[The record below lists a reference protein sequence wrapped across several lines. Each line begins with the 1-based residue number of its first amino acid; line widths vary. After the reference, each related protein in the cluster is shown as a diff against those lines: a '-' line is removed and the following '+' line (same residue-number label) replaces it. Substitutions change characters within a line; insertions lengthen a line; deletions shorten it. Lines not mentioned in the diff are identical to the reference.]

1 MNNDAL
7 KHLASAIGNLGN
19 ILIAALMAANLVP
32 TLLRDPAKA
41 VPWSIL
47 VSGIIIWMV
56 CQFAA
61 VIILRQLRKE
71 PKNLSLNRCF
81 SPADDGTGKI

>member
-19 ILIAALMAANLVP
+19 ILVAAVLASNLVP

-41 VPWSIL
+41 VPWSVIVL
-47 VSGIIIWMV
+47 GAAAWIA
-56 CQFAA
+56 CQASA
-61 VIILRQLRKE
+61 VIILMKLRKE
-71 PKNLSLNRCF
+71 PKS
-81 SPADDGTGKI
+81 